1 MPGYVLRGRD
11 GADPLFGRFA
21 GRCNLVAS
29 HDQQY
34 FARPEGDRGDAVA
47 DHIEPQQGTVFRDG
61 VYTGNEEIGQQAL
74 APDFQLLRPRHR
86 RVETVEQAVVA
97 VPMQVIDDTCGF
109 HRHRIPETD
118 RFRGGGPNFFPQ
130 NLPGLFGRCGDPGF
144 ESAPDEIPA
153 AAFQCFVHGGV
164 I

>member
-1 MPGYVLRGRD
+1 
-11 GADPLFGRFA
+11 
-21 GRCNLVAS
+21 
-29 HDQQY
+29 
-34 FARPEGDRGDAVA
+34 
-47 DHIEPQQGTVFRDG
+47 
-61 VYTGNEEIGQQAL
+61 
-74 APDFQLLRPRHR
+74 
-86 RVETVEQAVVA
+86 
-97 VPMQVIDDTCGF
+97 MQVIDNTRGF